1 MKKEFEYIPTRFMLE
16 DSYYDEEMANFA
28 VTFIEQLCHTK
39 GTWAGKKFKLLDWQE
54 QIIRDLFGTLKPNGY
69 RQFNTAY
76 IEIPKKNGKSELAAA
91 VALLLCC
98 GDGEQRAEIYGCAA
112 DRGQATIVFD
122 VAADMVRMCP
132 ALNKRCKI
140 LTSQKRILFTPTN
153 SFYQVLSAEAYSKH
167 GFNIHGVV
175 FDELHTQPNRKLF
188 DVMTKGSG
196 DARMQPLYFLITTA
210 GTDTNSICYETHQK
224 AKDILEGRKID
235 PTFYPVIYGAG
246 EDEDWTDPKVW
257 LKSNPSLGETIG
269 MDKVEAACESA
280 KQNPGE
286 ENSFRQL
293 RLNQWVKQA
302 VRWMPMDKWDACA
315 FPANEEM
322 LEGRVCY
329 GGLDLSSTT
338 DLTSFCLVFPP
349 EDEDEPYYVLPY
361 FWVPED
367 TLDLRVKRDHVPY
380 NLWHRQGYL
389 ETTEGNVVHYGYI
402 EKFIERLGER
412 FNIRDIAFDRWGA
425 TQMSQDLENMGFTVV
440 PMGQGFAS
448 MSPPTKELMK
458 LTLEKKIAHG
468 GHPVLRWN
476 MDNIFIRTDPAGNI
490 KADKAKSTEKIDGA
504 IAMIMALDRAI
515 RCGNDTSESVYDTRG
530 LLVF

>member
-1 MKKEFEYIPTRFMLE
+1 MKDTSEYVPTRFMLE
-16 DSYYDEEMANFA
+16 DSYYDEEAADFA
-28 VTFIEQLCHTK
+28 VMFIEQLCHTK
-39 GTWAGKKFKLLDWQE
+39 GTWAGKKFKLLDWQS
-54 QIIRDLFGTLKPNGY
+54 QIIRDLFGVLKPNGY

-210 GTDTNSICYETHQK
+210 GTDTNSICFETHQK

-246 EDEDWTDPKVW
+246 ENEDWTDPKVW

-269 MDKVEAACESA
+269 MDKVQAACESA

-302 VRWMPMDKWDACA
+302 VRWMPMEKWDACA
-315 FPANEEM
+315 VPVNEEM

-349 EDEDEPYYVLPY
+349 EDEEEPYYVLPY

-380 NLWHRQGYL
+380 DVWNRQGYL

-402 EKFIERLGER
+402 EKFIERLGEK